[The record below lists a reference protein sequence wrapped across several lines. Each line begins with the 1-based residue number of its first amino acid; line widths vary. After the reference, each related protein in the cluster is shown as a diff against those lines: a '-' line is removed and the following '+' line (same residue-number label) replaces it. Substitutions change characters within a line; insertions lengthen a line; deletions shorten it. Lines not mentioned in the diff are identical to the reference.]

1 LLSQIKQ
8 GKIKS
13 LKTSTENFTIEFK
26 KKKIQSKFWTRIK
39 LSVFVLTQRTA
50 GIFQLSLFHPAS
62 HLAEVV
68 EEALKEAHEPR
79 GMKNYRRFSWTLL
92 CAESRKISFFP
103 HKKNIFQLHS

>member
-1 LLSQIKQ
+1 
-8 GKIKS
+8 
-13 LKTSTENFTIEFK
+13 
-26 KKKIQSKFWTRIK
+26 
-39 LSVFVLTQRTA
+39 VLTQRTA

-79 GMKNYRRFSWTLL
+79 GMKNYRRVSRTLL